1 MTIGLKTPLVL
12 ASAAVLLCGT
22 AAAQLASPN
31 PTGPFADSIER
42 RRAEQDLRSLPQK
55 LRRRL
60 DQNLSDRRIVE
71 QMNEDFLRIQ
81 AIRAELVKAFGSGAE
96 IEPRKL
102 ESSASEIRK
111 RAMRLRESL
120 ALTEENSNLKVSREP
135 EPSIKTV
142 NARAFEL
149 CLEISRFTGNPLFK
163 SKGVITIAHAKE
175 AGLSLDTIVALA
187 RVVQNEADGLIDN

>member
-1 MTIGLKTPLVL
+1 
-12 ASAAVLLCGT
+12 
-22 AAAQLASPN
+22 
-31 PTGPFADSIER
+31 
-42 RRAEQDLRSLPQK
+42 
-55 LRRRL
+55 
-60 DQNLSDRRIVE
+60 
-71 QMNEDFLRIQ
+71 MNEDFLRIQ